1 MDGTAAKHARG
12 VGAELAA
19 ARQERGLGLPEVAQ
33 QLKFGMRQLEAFEAD
48 RFGDLPGGTFA
59 RGMVRS
65 YARLL
70 KIDPE
75 PLLARIA
82 GRFDAPDSNQ
92 LAARFSQPVPFSDA
106 GRRSTIVYFGLSL
119 AILLVVGGIAYQW
132 QHERSSPAKMAFVK
146 PKAESASRKP
156 ALPAQTVSAAPAQ
169 VSEAPPV
176 IEEKKPPVAVKKPA
190 PEEKKP
196 EEKKLVEK
204 KAAEKKPAPA
214 PIVQAAV
221 AAPASGVHRI
231 VMRVVGIACCQVS
244 KRGFGLHPN
253 VILVIVNLEQGF
265 RGVDDPPYHHGRD
278 FDRVGVAVV
287 DLQVRALEVPHAQRD
302 LALCVEG
309 VCPPQPRLPGR
320 ANVVAEQL
328 QHLRLVGGHH
338 E

>member
-1 MDGTAAKHARG
+1 MTESVMNEAVAITG
-12 VGAELAA
+12 VGQELAA
-19 ARQERGLGLPEVAQ
+19 AREARGLALADVAQ
-33 QLKFGMRQLEAFEAD
+33 SLKFAPRQLEALEQE
-48 RFGDLPGGTFA
+48 RFDALPGATFA

-231 VMRVVGIACCQVS
+231 VMRVESDEAWLEVTDAAGRQLVS
-244 KRGFGLHPN
+244 SLNRAGSERVVQGRGPFTF
-253 VILVIVNLEQGF
+253 VIGNASRVRVLLN
-265 RGVDDPPYHHGRD
+265 
-278 FDRVGVAVV
+278 DREV
-287 DLQVRALEVPHAQRD
+287 DLKPHTRVEVARFT
-302 LALCVEG
+302 
-309 VCPPQPRLPGR
+309 LP
-320 ANVVAEQL
+320 
-328 QHLRLVGGHH
+328 
-338 E
+338 

>member
-1 MDGTAAKHARG
+1 VPDSVEGAAPEAARG

-33 QLKFGMRQLEAFEAD
+33 QLKFGLRQLEALEAD
-48 RFGDLPGGTFA
+48 RFGELPGGTFA

-75 PLLARIA
+75 PLLARLA

-106 GRRSTIVYFGLSL
+106 GRRSTLVYFGLSL

-132 QHERSSPAKMAFVK
+132 QHERNSPAQMVFVK
-146 PKAESASRKP
+146 PKADSAARKP
-156 ALPAQTVSAAPAQ
+156 ALPAQTASAGPAQ
-169 VSEAPPV
+169 MAEAPLV
-176 IEEKKPPVAVKKPA
+176 VEERKPPPVAVKKA
-190 PEEKKP
+190 PEEKKA

-221 AAPASGVHRI
+221 ATPPSGIHRI
-231 VMRVVGIACCQVS
+231 VMRVESDEAWLEVTDAAGRQLVS
-244 KRGFGLHPN
+244 SLNRAGSERVVQGRGPFTF
-253 VILVIVNLEQGF
+253 VIGNASRVRVLLN
-265 RGVDDPPYHHGRD
+265 
-278 FDRVGVAVV
+278 DREV
-287 DLQVRALEVPHAQRD
+287 DLKPHTRVEVARFT
-302 LALCVEG
+302 
-309 VCPPQPRLPGR
+309 LP
-320 ANVVAEQL
+320 
-328 QHLRLVGGHH
+328 
-338 E
+338 

>member
-1 MDGTAAKHARG
+1 MDGAAPEAARG

-33 QLKFGMRQLEAFEAD
+33 QLKFGMRQLEALEAD

-106 GRRSTIVYFGLSL
+106 GRRSTLVYFGLSL

-132 QHERSSPAKMAFVK
+132 QHERNSPAKMAFVK

-156 ALPAQTVSAAPAQ
+156 ALPAQTASAGPAQ
-169 VSEAPPV
+169 MAEAPLV
-176 IEEKKPPVAVKKPA
+176 IEDRKPPVV
-190 PEEKKP
+190 EKKP
-196 EEKKLVEK
+196 EEKKADDKKADDKKVAEK
-204 KAAEKKPAPA
+204 KAVLEKKPPAEKKPAPL
-214 PIVQAAV
+214 VQAAV

-231 VMRVVGIACCQVS
+231 VMRVESDEAWLEVTDGAGRQLVS
-244 KRGFGLHPN
+244 SLNRAGSERVVQGRGPFTF
-253 VILVIVNLEQGF
+253 VIGNASRVRVLLN
-265 RGVDDPPYHHGRD
+265 
-278 FDRVGVAVV
+278 DREV
-287 DLQVRALEVPHAQRD
+287 DLKPHTRVEVARFT
-302 LALCVEG
+302 
-309 VCPPQPRLPGR
+309 LP
-320 ANVVAEQL
+320 
-328 QHLRLVGGHH
+328 
-338 E
+338 

>member
-33 QLKFGMRQLEAFEAD
+33 QLKFGMRQLEALEAD

-231 VMRVVGIACCQVS
+231 VMRVESDEAWLEVTDAAGRQLVS
-244 KRGFGLHPN
+244 SLNRAGSERVVQGRGPFTF
-253 VILVIVNLEQGF
+253 VIGNASRVRVLLN
-265 RGVDDPPYHHGRD
+265 
-278 FDRVGVAVV
+278 DREV
-287 DLQVRALEVPHAQRD
+287 DLKPHTRVEVARFT
-302 LALCVEG
+302 
-309 VCPPQPRLPGR
+309 LP
-320 ANVVAEQL
+320 
-328 QHLRLVGGHH
+328 
-338 E
+338 

>member
-33 QLKFGMRQLEAFEAD
+33 QLKFGMRQLEALEAD

-146 PKAESASRKP
+146 PKAEGASRKP

-176 IEEKKPPVAVKKPA
+176 IEENKPPVAAKKPA

-204 KAAEKKPAPA
+204 KPAEKKSAPA

-231 VMRVVGIACCQVS
+231 VMRVESDEAWLEVTDAAGRQLVS
-244 KRGFGLHPN
+244 SLNRAGSERVVQGRGPFTF
-253 VILVIVNLEQGF
+253 VIGNASRVRVLLN
-265 RGVDDPPYHHGRD
+265 
-278 FDRVGVAVV
+278 DREV
-287 DLQVRALEVPHAQRD
+287 DLKPHTRVEVARFT
-302 LALCVEG
+302 
-309 VCPPQPRLPGR
+309 LP
-320 ANVVAEQL
+320 
-328 QHLRLVGGHH
+328 
-338 E
+338 